1 MATVL
6 EHKARFDELKL
17 SARVFLANKTA
28 VAGLVIFLVF
38 MGDALIVQIA
48 PGVLGVTYPND
59 VIPPQF
65 TQTNPECDNM
75 PPEPPS
81 LSHPFGT
88 FEYGQQGIGCLD
100 LLQLVMKA
108 IRIDI
113 AIAFFIV
120 LVCAAMRTLLGG
132 VSGYLGQW
140 LEWALMR
147 VTEAVF
153 SLPYLILS
161 LDVRSVI

>member
-120 LVCAAMRTLLGG
+120 LVGAAIGTLLGV
-132 VSGYLGQW
+132 VSGYVGKWRSEEHTSELQ
-140 LEWALMR
+140 
-147 VTEAVF
+147 
-153 SLPYLILS
+153 SLTNLVCRL
-161 LDVRSVI
+161 L

>member
-17 SARVFLANKTA
+17 SARVFFANKTA

-65 TQTNPECDNM
+65 TQTNPECDNL
-75 PPEPPS
+75 PPTPPS
-81 LSHPFGT
+81 LSHLFGT
-88 FEYGQQGIGCLD
+88 FACGHQAIGSLT
-100 LLQLVMKA
+100 
-108 IRIDI
+108 
-113 AIAFFIV
+113 
-120 LVCAAMRTLLGG
+120 VCTL
-132 VSGYLGQW
+132 
-140 LEWALMR
+140 
-147 VTEAVF
+147 
-153 SLPYLILS
+153 
-161 LDVRSVI
+161 